1 MDFKFDITDKK
12 NKEIYKKMWEE
23 GFKSEFFH
31 ENEIEKT
38 YNSKDKKRS
47 DRSYSFK
54 GNKYEC
60 KAITLSRIFGIENKD
75 LFCSKYDM
83 ATSGSGNEATKILTL
98 HSSSLCALLHFYNV
112 TDKNTLTL
120 EFTTNPN
127 KRRKVIFTKSYFE
140 YKNKVINNPSNM
152 DIVLLGKDG
161 DENIVLFLE
170 SKFSEYYT
178 GASSTLPDISQG
190 YIEKNEYSKTLYKD
204 NILQELGLYKEK
216 DKNGY
221 YKLELCEGEDQFY
234 IGGIKQMISHYVGVM
249 NAINKNLFKGEKPEE
264 HGEVDNAIEKTN
276 ATIILG
282 EIIFDDKIGAL
293 KLKSNKSCAEIYK
306 EKYKILASEIEQLPY
321 NKDRFE
327 IISETLS
334 YSLFNDKKIHR
345 IEPKIREFYRH

>member
-1 MDFKFDITDKK
+1 MCIEFENMGNNSELYKTMWGEDKFYNSFLKG
-12 NKEIYKKMWEE
+12 N
-23 GFKSEFFH
+23 
-31 ENEIEKT
+31 IEKT
-38 YNSKDKKRS
+38 YNYRYKKES
-47 DRSYSFK
+47 DNSFSFK
-54 GNKYEC
+54 ENKCEC
-60 KAITLSRIFGIENKD
+60 KAKTLSRIFEIEKKE
-75 LFCSKYDM
+75 LFCSKYDI
-83 ATSGSGNEATKILTL
+83 ATSGSGNEATRILTL

-112 TDKNTLTL
+112 TDDNSLTL
-120 EFTTNPN
+120 EFTTN
-127 KRRKVIFTKSYFE
+127 KRRKVKFTKSYFE
-140 YKNKVINNPSNM
+140 YKNNVINNPSNM
-152 DIVLLGKDG
+152 DIVLMGKDG
-161 DENIVLFLE
+161 NEDIVLFLE
-170 SKFSEYYT
+170 SKFSEYL
-178 GASSTLPDISQG
+178 GVSSVSNNISQE
-190 YIEKNEYSKTLYKD
+190 YKKNDYSKPLYEESLL
-204 NILQELGLYKEK
+204 NEMGLHIE
-216 DKNGY
+216 NGKKGY
-221 YKLELCEGEDQFY
+221 FKLKSDGEQFY

-282 EIIFDDKIGAL
+282 EIIFDDKIGTL